1 MKYTTPRHIISYV
14 VMGLIILIVIAADIA
29 AGLFAG
35 TITRFLY
42 GDGAGFGEGG
52 EQALAE
58 SDALAE
64 EIAEEGIVMLRNE
77 DNTLPL
83 DESVTAL
90 NVFGWGATDGGFV
103 VSGSGSGEASDQ
115 KTTRLI
121 GALEKG
127 GFEVNQDIIDMM
139 EAYQDGRSG
148 SSLNSSESEFYR
160 LYEPSAADYAP
171 LMSDALAFSD
181 TAIIV
186 ISRLGGEG
194 RDLPTRQYKKDAD
207 TDETRTYLE
216 ISTEEEALIEL
227 VTAQGFENVILLLDT
242 CNVMQLDFVET
253 YDIDA
258 VLSLGALGQSGTK
271 AIPSILKGDVNPSGR
286 TVDTWPYDLT
296 SDPSFVNAGSQ
307 GVTGYSGADNNYID
321 YSEDIYVGYK
331 YYETAAKEG
340 YIDYDSTV
348 QYPFGYGLSYTEF
361 SYEVQSIEPEAGSTL
376 EADDTITVEVLVTNK
391 GERDGSVSL
400 QMYYSAPY
408 TPGGIEKASFNLAAF
423 DKTTV
428 PLKHGESELLTFT
441 FDVYDMASYDAYDR
455 NGNDFAGW
463 EVESGDYTIS
473 LRTDAHTLAGCA
485 NDEISYYVEEVDDTG
500 TGIMY
505 ENDPVTGNKVE
516 NRFTGDTAYAGVAI
530 DGSDTGADITYLSR
544 ENFGATFPAAKKGS
558 RSKGFTVA
566 SSWYDGEQEF
576 DSVPTYNADNGL
588 LLSENGEMNDEL
600 VMKLGS
606 DYEAD
611 EWDELLDQLSQD
623 DTMRLV
629 VAGGYMTAGISSIG
643 KVRCIDYDGPSGINN
658 NNSSTVSAGWTAF
671 PGETVIASTWNTN
684 MAYMFGLAVG
694 NEGAESGVSG
704 WYAPAVNIH
713 RSAFGGRNYE
723 YYSEDPVLS
732 GIMGAETTTGALT
745 NGMYCY
751 VKHLA
756 VNETETDRGGLYTW
770 LTEQALREIYLK
782 PFEIVVK
789 DGHANAMMSSFNN
802 IGAIWAGG
810 CKAMLTDILRDEWG
824 FRGSIVT
831 DYADGTSTG
840 WMSIDQGIRA
850 GNDLWL
856 HGRWDG
862 NGTPTGTNAGYYYGN
877 INFNDATTAHYMR
890 NSAKNVLYTYCNAYY
905 LGNTLETDD
914 SRFEA
919 NVGLREADDVFPAWI
934 FAIVAIDIAG
944 IGGVGVWLYFLVI
957 RHVLADKKKAAGATT
972 EVNNE

>member
-77 DNTLPL
+77 NDTLPL
-83 DESVTAL
+83 GKDVTKL

-103 VSGSGSGEASDQ
+103 VSGSGSGEASDE

-121 GALEKG
+121 KALTDADY
-127 GFEVNQDIIDMM
+127 EVNTDIIKMM
-139 EAYQDGRSG
+139 EDYQSGRSG

-160 LYEPSAADYAP
+160 LYEPSVNDYAP
-171 LMSDALAFSD
+171 LMGDAVAFSD

-194 RDLPTRQYKKDAD
+194 RDLPIRQYKKGLD

-227 VTAQGFENVILLLDT
+227 VCAQGFENVILLLDT
-242 CNVMQLDFVET
+242 CNMMQLDFVET

-271 AIPSILKGDVNPSGR
+271 AIPSILKGEVNPSGR
-286 TVDTWPYDLT
+286 TVDTWPYDIT
-296 SDPSFVNAGSQ
+296 SEPSYVNAGSQ
-307 GVTGYSGADNNYID
+307 GVTGYTDSGKYID
-321 YSEDIYVGYK
+321 YAESIYVGYK
-331 YYETAAKEG
+331 YWETAAEEG
-340 YIDYDSTV
+340 YIDYDNAV
-348 QYPFGYGLSYTEF
+348 QYPFGFGLSYTDF
-361 SYEVQSIEPEAGSTL
+361 SYEVQSIEPEAGSSL
-376 EADDTITVEVLVTNK
+376 SADDTITVKVLVTNE
-391 GERDGSVSL
+391 GDVAGSVSM

-408 TPGGIEKASFNLAAF
+408 TPGGMEKASVNLAAF

-428 PLKHGESELLTFT
+428 PLEPDKSEVLTFT
-441 FDVYDMASYDAYDR
+441 FDVYDMASYDCYDANK
-455 NGNDFAGW
+455 NGFAGW
-463 EVESGDYTIS
+463 EVESGEYTIS
-473 LRTDAHTLAGCA
+473 LRTDSHTLAGCE
-485 NDEISYYVEEVDDTG
+485 NDEISYYVEETDDLG
-500 TGIMY
+500 TGILF
-505 ENDPVTGNKVE
+505 ENDPETGNKVE
-516 NRFTGDTAYAGVAI
+516 NRFTGDAAYGGVAL
-530 DGSDTGADITYLSR
+530 DGSDSNANITYLSR
-544 ENFGATFPAAKKGS
+544 ENFGATFPSAKKS
-558 RSKGFTVA
+558 ARSKGFTVA
-566 SSWYDGEQEF
+566 ASWYDGQSEF
-576 DSVPTYNADNGL
+576 DSAPTYNATNGL
-588 LLSENGEMNDEL
+588 MLAEGGQMNDEL
-600 VMKLGS
+600 VMKLGE
-606 DYEAD
+606 DYDAE
-611 EWDELLDQLSQD
+611 EWDDLLDQLSQD

-684 MAYMFGLAVG
+684 LAYMFGLAVG

-713 RSAFGGRNYE
+713 RNAFDGRNYE

-770 LTEQALREIYLK
+770 LTEQAMREIYLK

-810 CKAMLTDILRDEWG
+810 CKALLTDILRTEWG
-824 FRGSIVT
+824 FAGSVIT

-850 GNDLWL
+850 GNDIWL

-862 NGTPTGTNAGYYYGN
+862 NGTPGGNYGYYYD
-877 INFNDATTAHYMR
+877 INFGNATTANYMR
-890 NSAKNVLYTYCNAYY
+890 QAAKNVLFTYCNAYY

-919 NVGLREADDVFPAWI
+919 DVSLREADDVFPAWI

-944 IGGVGVWLYFLVI
+944 IGGVGVWLWFLVI
-957 RHVLADKKKAAGATT
+957 RHVIADKKAAAG
-972 EVNNE
+972 EGGKLNE